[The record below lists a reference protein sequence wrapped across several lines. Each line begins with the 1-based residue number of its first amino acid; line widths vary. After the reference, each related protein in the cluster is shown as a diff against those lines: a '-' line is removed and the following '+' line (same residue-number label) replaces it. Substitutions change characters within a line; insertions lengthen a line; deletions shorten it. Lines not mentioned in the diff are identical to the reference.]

1 MAFQNSAGGI
11 IIDAVLTDVGR
22 KYLAQGKFKV
32 SKFALGDDEI
42 NYSFGEL
49 NGEYKI
55 AASAL
60 PPVLEAF
67 SNENANINYGLLSL
81 TSEDILYIPQLK
93 VNEKA
98 PQSVNVYNDDFYYV
112 AVNKETA
119 RKMKSDIGA
128 QHVLQQNEFDKNKL
142 FIESGIDIPDSIT
155 DKTGIVITEYKTD
168 LRPTMVNKKA
178 YILNNNLY
186 DRFYSVYTDGRF
198 VDSLLHTGT
207 DSMYENDNDNNLYSN
222 FSVLKTGTQISL
234 PEIVDYYEAYRVE
247 AVDQAVV
254 RTTGGNDGNDH
265 SAFEGP
271 RGTIFALNIKVNK
284 LLTGDS
290 QTTRDFRYTKF
301 GLIDQPVFGGNNRY
315 DFINTTIYI
324 QGLSSN
330 SRLSVPV
337 RLIRFSGT
345 S

>member
-49 NGEYKI
+49 NGEYDI
-55 AASAL
+55 ATSAL

-142 FIESGIDIPDSIT
+142 FIESGIDIPGDRKVSGIT
-155 DKTGIVITEYKTD
+155 VEYKTD